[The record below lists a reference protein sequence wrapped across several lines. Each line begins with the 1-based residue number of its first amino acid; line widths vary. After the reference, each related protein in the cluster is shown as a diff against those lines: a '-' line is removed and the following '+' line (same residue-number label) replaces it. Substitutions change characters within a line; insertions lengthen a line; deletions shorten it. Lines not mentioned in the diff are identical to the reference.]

1 MIYYIITIRMY
12 YDMWSYGKDRMASTL
27 ERLLEPPK
35 PKLKWYHCLLCCYR
49 DQQPSSENDILSMEE
64 EK

>member
-1 MIYYIITIRMY
+1 MY